1 MKTLITTLALALSLA
16 TVTIAAD
23 ADTTKRPAKID
34 RPTKVARYETG
45 IYTTVTGKLHVSV
58 DKQTGGTVAVLLKN
72 ANGTV
77 LFSRQIAKKDTQFRT
92 RFDLSQLTDGTYELE
107 LTNGVDVTRQTV
119 VIATKLERTVQMQL
133 LATN

>member
-23 ADTTKRPAKID
+23 TNAIV
-34 RPTKVARYETG
+34 RPTKVARYASG

-58 DKQTGGTVAVLLKN
+58 DKQTGGTVAVSLKD

-77 LFSRQIAKKDTQFRT
+77 LFTRRIARKDTQFRT

-119 VIATKLERTVQMQL
+119 VIATKLERTVQTQMV
-133 LATN
+133 ASN

>member
-23 ADTTKRPAKID
+23 TNAID
-34 RPTKVARYETG
+34 RPTKVARYESG
-45 IYTTVTGKLHVSV
+45 IYTTVAGKLHVSV
-58 DKQTGGTVAVLLKN
+58 DKQIGGIVAVSFKD

-77 LFSRQIAKKDTQFRT
+77 LFTRQIAKKDTQFRT

-107 LTNGVDVTRQTV
+107 LTNGVDVTRQTI
-119 VIATKLERTVQMQL
+119 VIATKLERTVQTQMV
-133 LATN
+133 ASN